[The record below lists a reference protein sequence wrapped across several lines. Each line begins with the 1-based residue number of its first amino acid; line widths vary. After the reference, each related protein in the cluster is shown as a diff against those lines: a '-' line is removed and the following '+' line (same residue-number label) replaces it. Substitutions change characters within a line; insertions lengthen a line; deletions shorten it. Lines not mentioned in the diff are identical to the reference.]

1 MKCRDMLQSGR
12 LEKQNLETA
21 GRKSEN
27 RREKQIRG
35 MENLLQDKS
44 AGDELD
50 ILAAV
55 PAMGYMIFRKKLFPA
70 RLP

>member
-35 MENLLQDKS
+35 MENLLNRTS
-44 AGDELD
+44 LRG
-50 ILAAV
+50 
-55 PAMGYMIFRKKLFPA
+55 MNWIFWRQSKKLNRTEHIRFII
-70 RLP
+70 